1 MTVSY
6 HFSDF
11 LAKIFFT
18 LYPNVH
24 LWRGHGYYLGIKDE
38 NNSALDD
45 LEDAKALMEV
55 IMEKIL
61 VPCMVH
67 LNKES
72 LYLAKT
78 ACVKGREWTERIL

>member
-1 MTVSY
+1 M
-6 HFSDF
+6 
-11 LAKIFFT
+11 
-18 LYPNVH
+18 
-24 LWRGHGYYLGIKDE
+24 HGYYLGIKDE

-78 ACVKGREWTERIL
+78 ACAKGRLWTEQIFW

>member
-1 MTVSY
+1 M
-6 HFSDF
+6 
-11 LAKIFFT
+11 
-18 LYPNVH
+18 
-24 LWRGHGYYLGIKDE
+24 HGYYLGIKDE

-78 ACVKGREWTERIL
+78 ACVKGREWTERFCQLQYGWVWFDTNNPFHNT